1 MAKKI
6 DDDDDFETD
15 DDDGEMFDDL
25 DEIES
30 KQSRLKVFSDA
41 RRRLEQ
47 LHEEKELAR
56 LINSSFDYMD

>member
-15 DDDGEMFDDL
+15 DDGEMLDDL